1 MLGAGQKVYG
11 GFVRVFFAE
20 KSYLLLLEIRF
31 LREVR
36 CDYTVH
42 LFSKTKKNE
51 PKEAKRVAKYV
62 ILWNYVSGIS

>member
-11 GFVRVFFAE
+11 GFVRVFLAE

-42 LFSKTKKNE
+42 LFSKTQKRSQKKQ
-51 PKEAKRVAKYV
+51 KE
-62 ILWNYVSGIS
+62 LQSM